1 MIKTIKR
8 YLDKIFNDEADPV
21 KKFPP
26 KVIEHLLTFLR
37 GEDLLRCSRVNK
49 GWYSAIAKSPS
60 AMKKLRVCIC
70 EPHGGLVWKFSSTD
84 ADIMINGGRRYQ
96 HLSVFI
102 TRNMTKD
109 HLLLFA
115 SFKWQTLILC
125 HHTFKSEIE
134 LINFIGLVEPT
145 VEQLEMRG
153 IKIVFSKQGQISG
166 TNFLFPNLKVLKIFN
181 CFTFLHTEVFR
192 NVDKIERLEI
202 ETGTTPV
209 FDKNRDINERV
220 EAIKQMLVKNEQ
232 VKYLKLFLTQKDFN
246 CMFLD
251 VHFIVHIRFQLASLR
266 LRKFRKLID
275 NESNDEQVR
284 NFLMFLLSQK
294 KSLKSLHLFEWMGN
308 PVLQAIIN
316 KMDKLVDLT
325 LEDLDCY
332 GKPGDSIAIMNL
344 YNNESIESL
353 TMFAKQSKYTFL
365 QMKLLA
371 TVPNLKHLNIGTVN
385 QLMLNKII
393 EDTPKLESLS
403 MDFFTAYIVPDRLC
417 NVLTDLKVMK
427 FRKCYASNFKNRL
440 ADISN
445 CSNFERVFLK
455 ACKKLRYNYR

>member
-1 MIKTIKR
+1 MFKTIKR
-8 YLDKIFNDEADPV
+8 YLDKIFNNEADPV

-26 KVIEHLLTFLR
+26 KVIEHLLSFLK
-37 GEDLLRCSRVNK
+37 GEDLLRCSRINK

-70 EPHGGLVWKFSSTD
+70 EPHSGLVWKFSNDD
-84 ADIMINGGRRYQ
+84 ANIMIKGGRQYQ
-96 HLSVFI
+96 HLSLFI

-115 SFKWQTLILC
+115 SFKWKTLILY

-145 VEQLEMRG
+145 VEHLELRG
-153 IKIVFSKQGQISG
+153 IKIVFTKQGQISG

-181 CFTFLHTEVFR
+181 CYTFLHTEVFK
-192 NVDKIERLEI
+192 NVDKVERLEI

-209 FDKNRDINERV
+209 FDKNRDVNERV
-220 EAIKQMLVKNEQ
+220 EAIKLMLVKNDQ

-251 VHFIVHIRFQLASLR
+251 VHFVAHIRFQLASLR

-275 NESNDEQVR
+275 HESNEEQVK
-284 NFLMFLLSQK
+284 NFLIFLLSQK
-294 KSLKSLHLFEWMGN
+294 KSLTSLHLFEWMGN
-308 PVLQAIIN
+308 QVLQAIIN
-316 KMDKLVDLT
+316 EMDKLVELT

-353 TMFAKQSKYTFL
+353 TMFAKQSKFNIL
-365 QMKLLA
+365 QMKLLE
-371 TVPNLKHLNIGTVN
+371 TVPNLKHLNVGTVN

-403 MDFFTAYIVPDRLC
+403 MDFFTAYIVPERPIY
-417 NVLTDLKVMK
+417 VLTDLKVMK
-427 FRKCYASNFKNRL
+427 FRNCYASNFKSRL
-440 ADISN
+440 SDHNES
-445 CSNFERVFLK
+445 SNFERVFLK
-455 ACKKLRYNYR
+455 ACKQLRYNYR